1 MTLGN
6 SVLERMPEPLRTK
19 ANGYREMLK
28 FATVGAITWLID
40 TGAVYAV
47 KLTVHRAKPLTA
59 RLLGVRIATIASY
72 VLNREWSFRTRGGRQ
87 RSHEAALFF
96 AVSALGIGVTMIP
109 QAISL
114 YVLDLR
120 VPHVSPVTQA
130 VANFVTGQILGV
142 LLALV
147 FRLWAFRRLRLP
159 RALYAD
165 PDVDGV
171 RAAPEPGA
179 RARGR

>member
-1 MTLGN
+1 MTVVN
-6 SVLERMPEPLRTK
+6 VVLDRMPEPLRSK
-19 ANGYREMLK
+19 AIEHRELLK
-28 FATVGAITWLID
+28 FATVGAITWFID
-40 TGAVYAV
+40 TGVVYAV
-47 KLTVHRAKPLTA
+47 KLTVLGEKPLTA
-59 RLLGVRIATIASY
+59 RLLGVLIATIASY

-142 LLALV
+142 LLAMV
-147 FRLWAFRRLRLP
+147 FRFWAIRRFVF
-159 RALYAD
+159 
-165 PDVDGV
+165 PDDLHAQQERSVQ
-171 RAAPEPGA
+171 
-179 RARGR
+179 GR